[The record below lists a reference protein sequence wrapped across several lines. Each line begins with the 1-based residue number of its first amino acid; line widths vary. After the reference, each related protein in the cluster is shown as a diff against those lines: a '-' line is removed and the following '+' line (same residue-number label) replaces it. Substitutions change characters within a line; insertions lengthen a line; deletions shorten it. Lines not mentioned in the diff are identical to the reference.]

1 MTHDEFNSLAALT
14 RLSERGRRAARR
26 VLVDGL
32 TVAHVAREAGISW
45 PSVGRYRDSI
55 ISAKRKVEVRESV
68 DRMRKFYLP

>member
-1 MTHDEFNSLAALT
+1 MTHEEFNTLASLT
-14 RLSERGRRAARR
+14 RLSERGRRAARK

-32 TVAHVAREAGISW
+32 TVAQVARENGISW

-55 ISAKRKVEVRESV
+55 ISANRKMESRESV

>member
-1 MTHDEFNSLAALT
+1 MTHDEFNALAALT

-32 TVAHVAREAGISW
+32 TVAQAARELDIGW

-55 ISAKRKVEVRESV
+55 IAAKRKMESRESV